1 MAEKN
6 WIEELIKIMKILRS
20 DIGCPWDKEQTHK
33 TIAHNLL
40 EEAYEAYEAIV
51 NSNDA
56 DLKEELGDLLL
67 QIVFHAQ
74 IASEENRFDI
84 QDVAQGIVEKLIKRH
99 PHVFGDADIKNSEEV
114 LHQWEKIKKKERSG
128 SHTFDSVPK
137 SMPSLLYALNI
148 QKKAS
153 RLGFDWDDAGL
164 VLDKIIEEV
173 GELKEAYEKLKN
185 NGNVSIKNEIEEEVG
200 DVLFATINFSR
211 LAGIDP
217 EFSLRKVTE
226 KFIERVKYVEELAKE
241 EGIDLTNS
249 DVELLDRLW
258 GMAKKKISEERGEK

>member
-6 WIEELIKIMKILRS
+6 WVEELVKIMKILRS
-20 DIGCPWDKEQTHK
+20 ENGCPWDREQTHK
-33 TIAHNLL
+33 SIAHNLL
-40 EEAYEAYEAIV
+40 EEAYETYEAIV
-51 NSNDA
+51 SSNDTE
-56 DLKEELGDLLL
+56 LKEELGDLLL
-67 QIVFHAQ
+67 QIVFHAE
-74 IASEENRFDI
+74 IASEEKRFDI
-84 QDVAQGIVEKLIKRH
+84 QDVAKGIVEKLIKRH
-99 PHVFGDADIKNSEEV
+99 PHVFGDADVRTSEEV
-114 LHQWEKIKKKERSG
+114 LHRWEKIKKEEKSG
-128 SHTFDSVPK
+128 FHTFDSVPK

-173 GELKEAYEKLKN
+173 GELKEAYEKLKSSRN
-185 NGNVSIKNEIEEEVG
+185 TSIISEIEEEVG

-241 EGIDLTNS
+241 EGIDLTKAE
-249 DVELLDRLW
+249 VEILDELW
-258 GMAKKKISEERGEK
+258 NRAKTRINEERGDS